1 LAAVAVGVYANSL
14 PNDFVYDDRT
24 IVVEDERTH
33 SLSRIGKLFS
43 GGYWAI
49 TDRPLYRPIT
59 LLSFAINHAATGL
72 DAQAYRAVNLVLHAL
87 TCVAVYRL
95 VLLLFGQFW
104 PAMVAGAVFAVHPIH
119 VEAVVPIVGRSEL
132 LAGLGVVVA
141 LGLYVGDAARDVRRI
156 TWRYAVVLLLTWAT
170 MLCKE
175 SAIVLIGMVVVFDV
189 WRRWCVPVDE
199 RTGTWFGYL
208 AGRCSGRYV
217 GMLLA
222 IVIVLWMRQYA
233 VGAAFSGGTRFS
245 LVDNPLVDETW
256 SARLLTGLVLLGKYA
271 HLLITGHPLCCDYS
285 HNAIPVA
292 RSLTWPVAG
301 GLICLVVLVVGVV
314 VSLCRRREA
323 ALAIVWFAVS
333 YAPAA
338 NVLVLIGTLFAER
351 LTYLPSVSVAIAW
364 GLVLPGSVESLWRR
378 GPRGI
383 RGIAV
388 GLAVAATVGLVAYGA
403 LTVRRNRVWRDHESL
418 FRDAL
423 AKQPESARCQFNMG
437 AWYVSH
443 GDLESGIAHLRRAVD
458 IGGEYY
464 LARTRL
470 ASCYLR
476 LSRWQEA
483 ADVLESLVD
492 TDSQSEHLKSPLRML
507 GRARF
512 EMGDF
517 PGAWACFD
525 RIRQIEPKHVEA
537 MRSQAEIMTRRK
549 AGSLHRPTDGW
560 VLIQE
565 TVRLDPDN
573 LACLASATRI
583 ALRLH
588 RLVEARS
595 YYRRA
600 ADALRE
606 QAKQAKAR
614 GMTRVERRSYNAI
627 ARDLEKM
634 WDELRRLHRDRRKGP
649 LSPATRPPTTRDATG
664 RD

>member
-1 LAAVAVGVYANSL
+1 MAAVAVGVYVNSL
-14 PNDFVYDDRT
+14 PNEFVYDDRT

-33 SLSRIGKLFS
+33 SLSRIGELFG

-59 LLSFAINHAATGL
+59 LLSFAINHAVTGL
-72 DAQAYRAVNLVLHAL
+72 DARAYRAVNLILHAL
-87 TCVAVYRL
+87 TCVAIYRL
-95 VLLLFGQFW
+95 VMLLFGRFW

-141 LGLYVGDAARDVRRI
+141 LLLYVGDAARDAHRI

-189 WRRWCVPVDE
+189 WRRWCVPADK
-199 RTGTWFGYL
+199 RRGTWFGYL
-208 AGRCSGRYV
+208 AGRCTGRYV

-222 IVIVLWMRQYA
+222 VVVVLWMRQYA

-245 LVDNPLVDETW
+245 LVDNPLVDEPW

-271 HLLITGHPLCCDYS
+271 HLLIAGHPLCCDYS
-285 HNAIPVA
+285 YNAIPLA
-292 RSLTWPVAG
+292 RSLTWPSAG
-301 GLICLVVLVVGVV
+301 GLICLVALVACVLV
-314 VSLCRRREA
+314 SLRRQREA
-323 ALAIVWFAVS
+323 ALAIAWFLVS

-351 LTYLPSVSVAIAW
+351 LAYLPSMSVAIAW
-364 GLVLPGSVESLWRR
+364 GLVLPGGVGLLWRR
-378 GPRGI
+378 GPRRI

-388 GLAVAATVGLVAYGA
+388 ALVAAAAAGLVAYGA
-403 LTVRRNRVWRDHESL
+403 LTVRRNRVWRDHEPL

-423 AKQPESARCQFNMG
+423 AKQPESARSQFNMG

-443 GDLESGIAHLRRAVD
+443 GDLENGIAHLRRAVD
-458 IGGEYY
+458 IGGDYF

-483 ADVLESLVD
+483 ADLLEPLVD
-492 TDSQSEHLKSPLRML
+492 TDSRSEHLKSPLRML

-512 EMGDF
+512 QMGDYA
-517 PGAWACFD
+517 GAWACFD

-537 MRSQAEIMTRRK
+537 MRCQAEIMTRRET
-549 AGSLHRPTDGW
+549 GLLHKPIDGW
-560 VLIQE
+560 ALIQE
-565 TVRLDPDN
+565 AVQLEPDN

-600 ADALRE
+600 ADTLRE
-606 QAKQAKAR
+606 QLKQAKTR
-614 GMTRVERRSYNAI
+614 GMTQLERRSYNAI

-634 WDELRRLHRDRRKGP
+634 WDELRRQHRARRKGP
-649 LSPATRPPTTRDATG
+649 LTPTTRLPTSREATG
-664 RD
+664 P